1 MSRKNNNVSRSQLLH
16 SLRRIRLTVKTKIW
30 MTVTSIVLLFSFF
43 VLFYLPAIQE
53 RYLLSN
59 FNKEVQNHANTV
71 GLGVKIAM
79 TEQNFQGVQTAM
91 DFVKKDP
98 LLEFVSLLQTDTVWD
113 GAHATYQLKR
123 TVFKTY
129 PEQRKIDVNAVSN
142 DSMVVK
148 RSAFSTPI
156 MNGEILLASSTREI
170 VQSKRQIR
178 ITSLFFS
185 FVVFSIGIVIGFGLA
200 RNISVPVL
208 KLRDAATKVG
218 RGDLTQ
224 RVANESRDEI
234 GELGIAFNKMVTDL
248 SMARQQL
255 EDRTSELIVEKKKSD
270 DLLDGLKKTLFDLKE
285 TQEQLI
291 RQEKLASIGQL
302 TKGLVDRLLN
312 PLSYVSNFA
321 SVSNELL
328 EESRELL
335 SADKYASDTHVQAE
349 LLPLLTMIENNTEKI
364 KEHSFSLTRIVR
376 SMDKLLQVKSDHF
389 VETNIN
395 SFIESQLTLYKNE
408 IDPSY
413 GYVPV
418 ELIKGVVSPN
428 QSVKLLPT
436 EMSTV
441 LFSLLNNA
449 MYSLHER
456 ALAEGGLEPRLL
468 VETAFRDEFVEIKI
482 QDNGK
487 GMSQVEKQQLFSP
500 FFTTKP
506 TSKGTGLGLFISQ
519 DIVRTHRGSISV
531 ETEQNAL
538 TTFTIKL
545 PLSSEAVVS

>member
-1 MSRKNNNVSRSQLLH
+1 MNKPAPWPLL
-16 SLRRIRLTVKTKIW
+16 LRRLQRIRLTVKTKIW
-30 MTVTSIVLLFSFF
+30 LAVTSIVLLFSFF

-71 GLGVKIAM
+71 ALGVKIAM

-91 DFVKKDP
+91 DFVKQDP

-113 GAHATYQLKR
+113 QAHATYEVKR
-123 TVFKTY
+123 TVFRTY
-129 PEQRKIDVNAVSN
+129 PERRQINVNALSN
-142 DSMVVK
+142 DSTVVK
-148 RSAFSTPI
+148 RSAFSTPM
-156 MNGEILLASSTREI
+156 MNGEILLASSTRDI

-178 ITSLFFS
+178 LTSLFFS

-200 RNISVPVL
+200 RSISVPVL

-224 RVANESRDEI
+224 RVVSESRDEI
-234 GELGIAFNKMVTDL
+234 GELGLAFNKMVTDL
-248 SMARQQL
+248 ATARQQL
-255 EDRTSELIVEKKKSD
+255 ETRTSELILEKKKSD
-270 DLLDGLKKTLFDLKE
+270 ELLEGLQKTLFDLKE

-321 SVSNELL
+321 AVSNELL
-328 EESRELL
+328 EESKELL
-335 SADKYASDTHVQAE
+335 AADKYTSDVHVQTE

-376 SMDKLLQVKSDHF
+376 SMDKLLQVKSDQF
-389 VETNIN
+389 VEVDIN
-395 SFIESQLTLYKNE
+395 SFIENQLTLYKNE
-408 IDPSY
+408 VDSGY
-413 GYVPV
+413 SYVPLQLV
-418 ELIKGVVSPN
+418 TAPAPLN
-428 QSVKLLPT
+428 HSVKLLPA

-449 MYSLHER
+449 LYSLHER
-456 ALAEGGLEPRLL
+456 ALKDEHLQPLLL
-468 VETAFRDEFVEIKI
+468 VETSFHDEFVEIKV

-487 GMSQVEKQQLFSP
+487 GMSQVEKEQLFSP

-531 ETEQNAL
+531 ETEPNVL
-538 TTFTIKL
+538 TTFIIRL
-545 PLSSEAVVS
+545 PLSPVPQAA